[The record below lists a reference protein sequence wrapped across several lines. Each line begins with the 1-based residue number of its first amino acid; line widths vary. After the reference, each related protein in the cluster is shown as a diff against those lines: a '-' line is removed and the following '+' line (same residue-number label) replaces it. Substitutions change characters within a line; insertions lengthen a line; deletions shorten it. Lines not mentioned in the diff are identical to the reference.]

1 MPFELGRPLGVPGDA
16 AWQTRVLRGVLELL
30 EAPNGPAVLVDFP
43 DDAPAS
49 SEEQAVL
56 ACPVSFPAPV
66 TVLSDTERLRGTL
79 NQEIQELRSWYD
91 MAVTKSGRTTV
102 GVSELDPE
110 EIGKFVGA
118 FLGGDIPAS
127 PQDDMPVLD
136 LFKLAVEDL
145 KAYYFEAVAAQP
157 GQRTA
162 SSSELANWLWRE
174 TTAGKVLFKLQEQW
188 NGSDDSNI
196 MLFSSLLLV
205 PRAYDAESPYAV
217 ATA

>member
-1 MPFELGRPLGVPGDA
+1 M
-16 AWQTRVLRGVLELL
+16 
-30 EAPNGPAVLVDFP
+30 LVDFP
-43 DDAPAS
+43 DDAPVS

-79 NQEIQELRSWYD
+79 NQEIQELRAWYD

-188 NGSDDSNI
+188 KGSDDSNI

>member
-1 MPFELGRPLGVPGDA
+1 M
-16 AWQTRVLRGVLELL
+16 
-30 EAPNGPAVLVDFP
+30 LVDFP
-43 DDAPAS
+43 DDAPVS

-56 ACPVSFPAPV
+56 ACPVSFPAPA

>member
-16 AWQTRVLRGVLELL
+16 AWQTRVLQSVLELL
-30 EAPNGPAVLVDFP
+30 ETPNGPAVLVDFP
-43 DDAPAS
+43 YDAPVS

-66 TVLSDTERLRGTL
+66 TALSDTERLRDTL

-91 MAVTKSGRTTV
+91 MAVTKRDRTTV
-102 GVSELDPE
+102 GVSGLDPE
-110 EIGKFVGA
+110 AIGKFVGA

-127 PQDDMPVLD
+127 PKEDMPVLD

-145 KAYYFEAVAAQP
+145 KAYYFEAMAAQP
-157 GQRTA
+157 GQSTA
-162 SSSELANWLWRE
+162 SSSKLANWLWRE
-174 TTAGKVLFKLQEQW
+174 TTAGKVLFRLQEQW
-188 NGSDDSNI
+188 KDSDDNNI
-196 MLFSSLLLV
+196 KLFSSLLIV
-205 PRAYDAESPYAV
+205 PRAYQADSPYAV

>member
-43 DDAPAS
+43 YDAPVS

-66 TVLSDTERLRGTL
+66 TDLSDTERLRDTL

-91 MAVTKSGRTTV
+91 MAVTKRDRTTV
-102 GVSELDPE
+102 GVSGLDPE
-110 EIGKFVGA
+110 AIGKFVGA
-118 FLGGDIPAS
+118 FLGSDIPAS
-127 PQDDMPVLD
+127 PQEDMPVLD

-162 SSSELANWLWRE
+162 SGSELANWLWRE
-174 TTAGKVLFKLQEQW
+174 TTAGKVLFELQEQW
-188 NGSDDSNI
+188 KDSDDSNI
-196 MLFSSLLLV
+196 KLFSSLLLV
-205 PRAYDAESPYAV
+205 PRTYHADSPYAV